1 MKLKFFSLAER
12 AKQTCFPYR
21 INHRLHKSHLPFAIL
36 LIRREFTELCLKTD
50 ETPSLGSKYLK
61 RMCDPMESE
70 ISEVPVWGSSWGRQR
85 KGTEMYWWSPSK
97 MTQVLLKGQSL
108 WLWLAVESDSII
120 SVNWEP
126 TMVSLESI
134 GEAFPATHRSGHSFW
149 SACLQTRSFHSFNCW
164 VNWYQLSAGTALGG
178 QHWAHRQ
185 ALFSHERQFHLSQST
200 SLRCV
205 KEG

>member
-50 ETPSLGSKYLK
+50 ETPSLGSKYSK

-70 ISEVPVWGSSWGRQR
+70 IFEVPVWGSSWGRQR

-97 MTQVLLKGQSL
+97 MTPSPPQRTESLTLVSSGVRQHHICELKAYHGISGEHRRGFPSNAQVRPLFLKRL
-108 WLWLAVESDSII
+108 PP
-120 SVNWEP
+120 N
-126 TMVSLESI
+126 
-134 GEAFPATHRSGHSFW
+134 
-149 SACLQTRSFHSFNCW
+149 
-164 VNWYQLSAGTALGG
+164 
-178 QHWAHRQ
+178 
-185 ALFSHERQFHLSQST
+185 
-200 SLRCV
+200 
-205 KEG
+205 